1 MAHSNHPPAA
11 VLSRI
16 THFRPKGVMID
27 FGSLTSNTFG
37 LNSLIRI
44 TQKDRYLSYL
54 PISHT
59 MERWVG
65 ECIPFVSGC
74 HVFYADSLKTFNQ
87 DMQRAK
93 PTLFVSVPRL
103 WTKFQEGVFAKLPP
117 EKLEKLLKTPLVSY
131 VVKRKLLK
139 SLGLDC
145 VRIAASGSAPLPPD
159 LMAWYRNLGLELL
172 EGYGMTENFNCKW
185 KYHCSS
191 FNWRKWY
198 DVCENIPL

>member
-1 MAHSNHPPAA
+1 
-11 VLSRI
+11 
-16 THFRPKGVMID
+16 MID